1 MQRGLDIRGD
11 NRYEDES
18 AKAGGKSEYLQRRES
33 CPGSGAA
40 RDLYNFY
47 LTLLLQKLTITQ
59 VQAMTASV
67 RMHFPAEI
75 GDQRLRVLFG
85 SDGSRGSR
93 PSFPR
98 EVMNGPDRLPDSG

>member
-1 MQRGLDIRGD
+1 MQRGLDIRAD

-47 LTLLLQKLTITQ
+47 LLLLLQKLPHKVKIAEVHHVVIGVIHPAAVAAEPLQ
-59 VQAMTASV
+59 IAEAAVVIPVPGEV
-67 RMHFPAEI
+67 RELLGIHVDLI
-75 GDQRLRVLFG
+75 K
-85 SDGSRGSR
+85 
-93 PSFPR
+93 
-98 EVMNGPDRLPDSG
+98 